1 MDWTEVTKILSA
13 IVLIGAAAGVIYKW
27 ISPAFKAKSTI
38 AEHENRLNKIE
49 EHEKN
54 DLEMLKDM
62 QMSIKQQNRAMLAV
76 VNHMIDGNGIDR
88 LRQSRDELT
97 DLLMR

>member
-1 MDWTEVTKILSA
+1 MDWTEIAKILSA
-13 IVLIGAAAGVIYKW
+13 VVLIGAAGGVIGKW
-27 ISPAFKAKSTI
+27 IAPALKAKSTI
-38 AEHENRLNKIE
+38 KEHEKRLAKIE
-49 EHEKN
+49 EHEKS